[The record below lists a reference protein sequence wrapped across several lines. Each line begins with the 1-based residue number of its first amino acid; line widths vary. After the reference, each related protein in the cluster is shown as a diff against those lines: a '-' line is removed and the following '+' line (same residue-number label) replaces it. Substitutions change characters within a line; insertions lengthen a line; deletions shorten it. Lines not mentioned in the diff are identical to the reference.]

1 MQECQNQLGK
11 RMVWAI
17 KRHII
22 LPMAYLAASRFS
34 ETLQICSIGASA
46 KGDLELQNGQNQVRI
61 RMVWPLGDMSSFPM
75 AYLAASMPSES
86 LWRANPQW

>member
-1 MQECQNQLGK
+1 
-11 RMVWAI
+11 MVWAI

-46 KGDLELQNGQNQVRI
+46 KGDLELRKCQNQVGI
-61 RMVWPLGDMSSFPM
+61 RMVRPASDMLSFPM

-86 LWRANPQW
+86 FWNANQQW